1 MTSTVLTV
9 ENDGVRLE
17 LDREAGT
24 FSVLAAQQH
33 VFEGA
38 TGRVELGFPVK
49 KKTELRVFSTR
60 GEWKVLDSGETSMRL
75 SMALEWGELLFR
87 AAARGGAL
95 ELRLGVAWNGEG
107 PAPMVGSMSPL
118 HVPPGGVWRGC
129 ESLKPW
135 RVYVNGW
142 QCRTPSGTVR
152 AGRPGDY
159 FLPLFLPR
167 SLKPMLA
174 NTSTPVSSERGRFE
188 SEWFGGLADL
198 DGGDSVVLGF
208 TGLTRALSRISF
220 RLGRKPGESQLEA
233 QCGFEG
239 KPLENGVE
247 LWSEPLVVIPG
258 DLSTS
263 NLAAYADLVAEGQ
276 GAGAR
281 TGTPAGWCSWYQYF
295 HQVTAENV
303 RSNLA
308 LLSEKHAELD
318 IELIQV
324 DDGYQSEVGDWLETN
339 TKFPGSMKEIAD
351 DITAR
356 GKVAG
361 IWLAPFTVTRRSS
374 IFRRSKG
381 WLIASK
387 RGKPVLGGISVDWRS
402 RFYGLDLTNPE
413 VLEHLRDVFATL
425 TGYGY
430 RYFKLDFLAT
440 GMLEG
445 KRYDQTLTR
454 AEAFR
459 KALEAIREAVGEKSI
474 LLAAGGPVMLG
485 AGILDAQRV
494 GPDVGPSWQPIRQSL
509 LHDRATPSL
518 HNSLAGMFTRAFM
531 SGRIFE
537 GDPDCLLLRPSN
549 TSLSEAEIRT
559 LASGIAVF
567 GGTFLVSDDVG
578 LWTAAQEE
586 TAGRLLPH
594 VKAHPRCPDLWK
606 SELPRLMVTRLSDPS
621 GDYYIAW
628 VMNWASV
635 EMASETSLEE
645 LGIEPARYHVHEFWT
660 GRYLG
665 ETEGSID
672 IGRLPGHGSA
682 VVRLTPATDEP
693 RLIGSSIH
701 VTQGAAE
708 LESFH
713 AGHAGL
719 SMSLACPVKT
729 RASVVLSLPGA
740 RDLRV
745 GSGQEASDIEISRLT
760 TTVYKLQFPLH
771 QSRLI
776 NLLWS

>member
-308 LLSEKHAELD
+308 LLSEKHA
-318 IELIQV
+318 
-324 DDGYQSEVGDWLETN
+324 
-339 TKFPGSMKEIAD
+339 
-351 DITAR
+351 
-356 GKVAG
+356 
-361 IWLAPFTVTRRSS
+361 
-374 IFRRSKG
+374 
-381 WLIASK
+381 
-387 RGKPVLGGISVDWRS
+387 
-402 RFYGLDLTNPE
+402 
-413 VLEHLRDVFATL
+413 
-425 TGYGY
+425 
-430 RYFKLDFLAT
+430 
-440 GMLEG
+440 
-445 KRYDQTLTR
+445 
-454 AEAFR
+454 
-459 KALEAIREAVGEKSI
+459 
-474 LLAAGGPVMLG
+474 
-485 AGILDAQRV
+485 
-494 GPDVGPSWQPIRQSL
+494 
-509 LHDRATPSL
+509 
-518 HNSLAGMFTRAFM
+518 
-531 SGRIFE
+531 
-537 GDPDCLLLRPSN
+537 
-549 TSLSEAEIRT
+549 
-559 LASGIAVF
+559 
-567 GGTFLVSDDVG
+567 
-578 LWTAAQEE
+578 
-586 TAGRLLPH
+586 
-594 VKAHPRCPDLWK
+594 
-606 SELPRLMVTRLSDPS
+606 
-621 GDYYIAW
+621 
-628 VMNWASV
+628 
-635 EMASETSLEE
+635 
-645 LGIEPARYHVHEFWT
+645 
-660 GRYLG
+660 
-665 ETEGSID
+665 
-672 IGRLPGHGSA
+672 
-682 VVRLTPATDEP
+682 
-693 RLIGSSIH
+693 
-701 VTQGAAE
+701 
-708 LESFH
+708 
-713 AGHAGL
+713 
-719 SMSLACPVKT
+719 
-729 RASVVLSLPGA
+729 
-740 RDLRV
+740 
-745 GSGQEASDIEISRLT
+745 
-760 TTVYKLQFPLH
+760 
-771 QSRLI
+771 
-776 NLLWS
+776 